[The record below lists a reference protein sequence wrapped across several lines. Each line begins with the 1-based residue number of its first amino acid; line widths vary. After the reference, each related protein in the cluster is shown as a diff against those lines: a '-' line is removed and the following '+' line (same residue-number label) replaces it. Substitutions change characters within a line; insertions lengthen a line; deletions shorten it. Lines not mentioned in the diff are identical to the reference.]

1 MLSTFN
7 TTHTTKFNSMKFIV
21 SFIVLAGFFVVSCSK
36 KEPQTQQ
43 TNTDTI
49 MASDSLVSGS
59 ARISPDSADQTPTVD
74 SSAYD
79 VDSIKKSK

>member
-1 MLSTFN
+1 MLSTFD

-21 SFIVLAGFFVVSCSK
+21 SFIVLAGLFVVSCK
-36 KEPQTQQ
+36 KEPQTQR

-49 MASDSLVSGS
+49 MASDSLTSGS
-59 ARISPDSADQTPTVD
+59 AQISPDSADQTPTVD